1 MILKNLTLVY
11 LKKLKLIINLTDY
24 PLGTPRYFAPEI
36 WCEYECTEAVDVYAF
51 AMIAYEI
58 VTGEIPLIEFKFKK

>member
-1 MILKNLTLVY
+1 M
-11 LKKLKLIINLTDY
+11 IINLTDY